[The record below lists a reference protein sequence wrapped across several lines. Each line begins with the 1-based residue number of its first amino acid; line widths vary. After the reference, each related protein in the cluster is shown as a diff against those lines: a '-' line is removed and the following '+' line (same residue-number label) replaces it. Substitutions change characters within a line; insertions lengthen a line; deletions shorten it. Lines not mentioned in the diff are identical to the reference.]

1 MRLGLMESQRK
12 RERHAR
18 GMVAS
23 VVLHAVVIGLAWH
36 ATAGAHVVRTTVDVV
51 RRLPLPPPAPVH
63 PTRTRHGGG
72 ASGGGSPSGPILPP
86 STPIDVG
93 PLPVPAPPA
102 VWDSLVGAPTDWGT
116 GRDSGA
122 QSGQPGPDGDG
133 VFRTVDVMAG
143 PRSGNPAPV
152 YPSILRD
159 AGVEGTVSARFVID
173 STGRVETASIAF
185 AGNASALFEQ
195 SVRQALAS
203 ARFSPALVNGHAVRV
218 LMAQTFT
225 FRLRH

>member
-36 ATAGAHVVRTTVDVV
+36 ATAGAHVVRTTVDIV
-51 RRLPLPPPAPVH
+51 RPLPLPPPPVP
-63 PTRTRHGGG
+63 PTRPRHGGG
-72 ASGGGSPSGPILPP
+72 ASGGGGPSGPILPP
-86 STPIDVG
+86 TTPIDVG

-102 VWDSLVGAPTDWGT
+102 VWDSLVGAPTDWGA
-116 GRDSGA
+116 GHHSGA
-122 QSGQPGPDGDG
+122 QPGQPGPDGDG
-133 VFRTVDVMAG
+133 VFRTVDVMAE

-159 AGVEGTVSARFVID
+159 AGIEGTVSARFVVD
-173 STGRVETASIAF
+173 STGRVEPESIAF
-185 AGNASALFEQ
+185 VDTASALFQQ
-195 SVRQALAS
+195 SVRRALAS
-203 ARFSPALVNGHAVRV
+203 ARFSPAKVNGRAVRV

-225 FRLRH
+225 FRLRR